1 MTSRTIVAQWP
12 GDSVVK
18 NQPEMQM
25 RVQSLGRKDPQE
37 KNVAITPVFLPGKS
51 HEQKSLVVY
60 RPWDCKRAGH
70 DLATKQLLVLKQSR
84 EKGGMWIC
92 FHFNKLQLTTEGVHA
107 G

>member
-1 MTSRTIVAQWP
+1 MTSRTIVAQLP

-60 RPWDCKRAGH
+60 RP
-70 DLATKQLLVLKQSR
+70 
-84 EKGGMWIC
+84 
-92 FHFNKLQLTTEGVHA
+92 
-107 G
+107 